1 MNNKMKIGI
10 ITHYD
15 VHNHGAILQMNAL
28 VKVLRKKFN
37 ADAHALKFDKNYDFL
52 GRELKAKYEIGIK
65 SIGIYMK
72 YLLERGLKIFLF
84 NVKKKGLFEEFKK
97 QEDLIGDYY
106 SESEKLDFVII
117 GSDEVFA
124 LHTGPTPVLFGHA
137 LPTDTVF
144 AYAGCFG
151 PTTMEDIKRLH
162 CEAFV
167 ASGLASMK
175 GLAMRDQNSIEIAK
189 KLTDRDA
196 ELVVDPV
203 ILYGYQ
209 EEMAKMEAPKLPKY
223 LLVYAYET
231 RMNDTCET
239 KKIVE
244 YAHKHGLK
252 VVCPGFYHK
261 WADININTDP
271 VELLRYF
278 KYAECVVTDTFHGS
292 VMSIITGRELAV
304 KLRDNSNK
312 LLNLLKEYG
321 LADRVIG
328 EDWNLDIIF
337 SQKQDN
343 DYVAREVVRRR
354 ETSMNYLKKMIES
367 K

>member
-1 MNNKMKIGI
+1 MKIGI

-28 VKVLRKKFN
+28 IKVLRKSFN
-37 ADAHALKFDKNYDFL
+37 AEAHALQFDKNYDFL

-65 SIGIYMK
+65 SIGIYIK
-72 YLLERGLKIFLF
+72 YLFERGLKIFLF
-84 NVKKKGLFEEFKK
+84 NIKKKSLFESFKK
-97 QEDLIGDYY
+97 QEDLIGGYY
-106 SESEKLDFVII
+106 SENSLLDAVII

-124 LHTGPTPVLFGHA
+124 LHTGPTPAFFGHA
-137 LPTDTVF
+137 LPSDKVF

-151 PTTMEDIKRLH
+151 PTKLEDIEKLH
-162 CEAFV
+162 CKAFV

-175 GLAMRDQNSIEIAK
+175 GLAMRDQNSIRIAK
-189 KLTDRDA
+189 ELTGRDSK
-196 ELVVDPV
+196 LVVDPV
-203 ILYGYQ
+203 ILYGY
-209 EEMAKMEAPKLPKY
+209 EEELAKLDNPKLPKY

-231 RMNDTCET
+231 RMNDSMET
-239 KKIVE
+239 KKIIE
-244 YAHKHGLK
+244 YAHNHGLK

-312 LLNLLKEYG
+312 LLNLLEEYG
-321 LADRVIG
+321 LAERVIG
-328 EDWNLDIIF
+328 DEWNLESIF

-343 DYVAREVVRRR
+343 EYVAKEIIRRR
-354 ETSMNYLKKMIES
+354 ADSMAYLKEMIEL
-367 K
+367 